1 MFINMFSMDVVHVT
15 IMKIV
20 GVAVVY
26 HRFMPTLRA
35 VRVSVGGVLFA

>member
-1 MFINMFSMDVVHVT
+1 MFIDMFSMDVVHVAV
-15 IMKIV
+15 MEKV

-35 VRVSVGGVLFA
+35 VHVSVVGVLFA

>member
-1 MFINMFSMDVVHVT
+1 
-15 IMKIV
+15 MKIV
-20 GVAVVY
+20 GMAVVY